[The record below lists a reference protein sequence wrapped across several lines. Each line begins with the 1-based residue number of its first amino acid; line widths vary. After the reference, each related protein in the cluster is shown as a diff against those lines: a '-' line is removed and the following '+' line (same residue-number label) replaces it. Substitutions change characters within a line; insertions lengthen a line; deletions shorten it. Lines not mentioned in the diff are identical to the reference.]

1 MGARRDASG
10 SQVSG
15 AFHSPYMASA
25 ADKLETALAS
35 ATFGAPS
42 RVCYSNVDGR
52 PHAADAESIKRKMK
66 EQLMAGVLWEDTIR
80 HMAKEYP
87 DTENFY
93 EPAPG
98 RQLTSMMRRIEPANQ
113 PKMKN
118 V

>member
-1 MGARRDASG
+1 
-10 SQVSG
+10 
-15 AFHSPYMASA
+15 MASA

-42 RVCYSNVDGR
+42 RVCYSNVDGQ

-66 EQLMAGVLWEDTIR
+66 EQLMAGVLWEDTMN
-80 HMAKEYP
+80 HMKGDGVVRY
-87 DTENFY
+87 F

-98 RQLTSMMRRIEPANQ
+98 RQLSSMLRRIDDAEYA
-113 PKMKN
+113 KMKN